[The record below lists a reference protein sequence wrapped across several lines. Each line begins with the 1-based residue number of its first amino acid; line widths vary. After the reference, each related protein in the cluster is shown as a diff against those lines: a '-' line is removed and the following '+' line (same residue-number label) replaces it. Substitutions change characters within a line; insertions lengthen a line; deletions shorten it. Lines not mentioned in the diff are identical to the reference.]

1 MTTLEDRIAID
12 AHTCAGQPSIA
23 GTRVRVSHVLAW
35 LAEGMSEA
43 EILAE
48 YPQLTGADI
57 KAALAFAA
65 AQVRERPHAPAE

>member
-12 AHTCAGQPSIA
+12 PHTCSGQPRIA
-23 GTRVRVSHVLAW
+23 GTRVRVSHLLAW

-65 AQVRERPHAPAE
+65 AQVQSRPPVRAE